1 MGGVKKNN
9 EATFVGVFG
18 IWSQYTQRPPIP
30 TFVSITANKNGGL
43 SRGLKGNNEV
53 LWKIVG
59 VSQCLNAWSSEF
71 ITGAMKFV
79 LKDHLEGGNDNG
91 RSWKVKKILCLMH
104 LIREEQL
111 QSVEVKVMDWEND
124 LSRSLLHT
132 HWQNK
137 TAFDRNRQHDA
148 RATELWDAKVLRI

>member
-1 MGGVKKNN
+1 
-9 EATFVGVFG
+9 
-18 IWSQYTQRPPIP
+18 
-30 TFVSITANKNGGL
+30 
-43 SRGLKGNNEV
+43 
-53 LWKIVG
+53 
-59 VSQCLNAWSSEF
+59 
-71 ITGAMKFV
+71 
-79 LKDHLEGGNDNG
+79 
-91 RSWKVKKILCLMH
+91 MH

-148 RATELWDAKVLRI
+148 RATEL